1 MSETNKY
8 RFPFA
13 KYPAVRLAVLLC
25 CGLVIGSSLHSKPA
39 ISLIIAIVGGQIFME
54 ILNHYVFKPFFLS
67 ILNVTYMLMIVL
79 FSCYYWH
86 DKKKDESIYATVLSG
101 LDGKNAT
108 VFGLITRSS
117 VNSAGNVSLIIK
129 SDSLAYQG
137 RTYNFPSTLQL
148 RMFSADTA
156 DVNRLKLN
164 HYASINI
171 LIRPPP
177 PKRNPNA
184 FNVQGWLQSLGVEGS
199 GLIEGV
205 GESKFVDNKLS
216 WIWWRSVVDQK
227 IDEIIDADV
236 RPLFKAI
243 LLGNKNELDSDTR
256 TSFSRAG
263 LSHLM
268 AVSGMHVG
276 FVLMP
281 IWLIIPWFWT
291 SRFGRPAGLFF
302 IASILLF
309 YAGLT
314 GFSASVSR
322 ASITASLLAIGKLFQ
337 RNRDSLNTTGIA
349 AIIIL
354 LNDPRSLMDIGFQ
367 LSFCA
372 VTVILV
378 LGPVLRDSI
387 STQIRYT
394 WKGSLIQFLGISTI
408 VQVGLF
414 PILASS
420 FGEFSL
426 AGPIANTIAVPVTQ
440 LLFLWSLFALP
451 LSFTTDVMS
460 TWIMIPVEWLA
471 RLLALI
477 AHVVG
482 NNEYSW
488 ISVKKMSSL
497 LPVFWFAAI
506 GFLSSLYVP
515 RLRWKW
521 LILLLIISNVMMI
534 GKTLDIRQKRGL
546 VVTVF
551 DVGQGD
557 AILIQTPSGKA
568 ILYDAGVLTPF
579 QNSGLGVLLPELRS
593 RNITSLD
600 ALILSHPHAD
610 HIGGVL
616 NLIKEMDI
624 KSIYQSPFLYKS
636 AVFLGYMEAAI
647 SKDIPIVKVH
657 SGMEIQIESQI
668 KVLVLHPSGDNLGSD
683 PNAHSVVI
691 KIIYGDTHFLLTGDA
706 ELRAE
711 TVLIEKYGSFLKS
724 DWYKAGHHGSK
735 TSSNAQFME
744 LVSPDFSAVSLG
756 YRNRYQH
763 PHTEASK
770 RIIENSTYLSYT
782 SLDGALVY
790 ESDGRAIR
798 RINWRN
804 HDLPK

>member
-1 MSETNKY
+1 MSEKNKY

-13 KYPAVRLAVLLC
+13 KYPAVRLAILLC
-25 CGLVIGSSLHSKPA
+25 CGLVIGTVMHFQLTFN
-39 ISLIIAIVGGQIFME
+39 LILAIVGVQILME
-54 ILNHYVFKPFFLS
+54 ILNQIVFRPFFMR
-67 ILNVTYMLMIVL
+67 IVNVTYLLMVVL
-79 FSCYYWH
+79 FSCYYWQ
-86 DKKKDESIYATVLSG
+86 DKNNDESMYATILSG
-101 LDGKNAT
+101 LDGKSAT

-117 VNSAGNVSLIIK
+117 VNSIGNLSLIIK
-129 SDSLAYQG
+129 SDSLSVQDQ
-137 RTYNFPSTLQL
+137 TYYFPTTVQL
-148 RMFSADTA
+148 RMFRADSA

-164 HYASINI
+164 HYASIHI

-184 FNVQGWLQSLGVEGS
+184 FDVQKWLQSLGVEGS
-199 GLIEGV
+199 GLIEEV
-205 GESKFVDNKLS
+205 GFSYFVDNKLS
-216 WIWWRSVVDQK
+216 WVWWRSVVDQK
-227 IDEIIDADV
+227 IDEIIDLDV
-236 RPLFKAI
+236 RPLIKAI

-291 SRFGRPAGLFF
+291 SKFGRPAGLFF

-322 ASITASLLAIGKLFQ
+322 ASITASLLAVGKLFQ
-337 RNRDSLNTTGIA
+337 RNRDSLNTTGVA

-354 LNDPRSLMDIGFQ
+354 LYDPRSLMDIGFQ

-378 LGPVLRDSI
+378 LGPVLRDTI
-387 STQIRYT
+387 STRIRFT

-408 VQVGLF
+408 VQLGLF

-420 FGEFSL
+420 FGEFSI
-426 AGPIANTIAVPVTQ
+426 AGPIANTIAVPITQ

-451 LSFTTDVMS
+451 LSFTSDMIS
-460 TWIMIPVEWLA
+460 TWIMVPVEWLA
-471 RLLALI
+471 RVLALI
-477 AHVVG
+477 AYWVG
-482 NNEYSW
+482 NYEYSW
-488 ISVKKMSSL
+488 ISIKQLSSFLPL
-497 LPVFWFAAI
+497 LWFALI
-506 GFLSSLYVP
+506 GFVSSIYIP

-521 LILLLIISNVMMI
+521 LILLLIVSNVMMI
-534 GKTLDIRQKRGL
+534 EKTLYNRQKRVL
-546 VVTVF
+546 TVTVF

-568 ILYDAGVLTPF
+568 ILYDAGVLSPF
-579 QNSGLGVLLPELRS
+579 QNSGTGVILPELRS
-593 RNITSLD
+593 RNINLLD

-616 NLIKEMDI
+616 SLINEMDI
-624 KSIYQSPFLYKS
+624 KSIYQSPFLYNS
-636 AVFLGYMEAAI
+636 AVFLGYMEAANR
-647 SKDIPIVKVH
+647 KEIPIVEVLI
-657 SGMEIQIESQI
+657 GMEIQIDSQI
-668 KVLVLHPSGDNLGSD
+668 KVLVLHPSGNNLGSD
-683 PNAHSVVI
+683 PNAHSVVV
-691 KIIYGDTHFLLTGDA
+691 KIIYGDTSFLITGDA

-711 TVLIEKYGSFLKS
+711 SVMVEKFGSFLKS

-735 TSSNAQFME
+735 TSSNGIFME
-744 LVSPDFSAVSLG
+744 RVSPDHAAVSLG

-763 PHTEASK
+763 PHVEATK
-770 RIIENSTYLSYT
+770 RLFEKNANLSYT

-790 ESDGRAIR
+790 ESDGSTIR
-798 RINWRN
+798 QMNWRN
-804 HDLPK
+804 